1 MGGIAML
8 SAGLIGGPGLGYGKD
23 RFAAETL
30 ATSNPP
36 IYTSVMNAETPS
48 NFLIFQEVNAID
60 GTKLEEANKAVSR
73 TPDQDAIVAAGQ
85 AGDRMTLKADSAIP
99 MALAVIYLLI
109 LLYFKSIGGYKV
121 VTIDEMPDEKASLR
135 D

>member
-1 MGGIAML
+1 MSTL
-8 SAGLIGGPGLGYGKD
+8 RNSRTSA
-23 RFAAETL
+23 
-30 ATSNPP
+30 NPTTDSEQ
-36 IYTSVMNAETPS
+36 IYNRTAL
-48 NFLIFQEVNAID
+48 FLISVLALFTAATAFSQEVNAID

-99 MALAVIYLLI
+99 MAMAVIYLLI